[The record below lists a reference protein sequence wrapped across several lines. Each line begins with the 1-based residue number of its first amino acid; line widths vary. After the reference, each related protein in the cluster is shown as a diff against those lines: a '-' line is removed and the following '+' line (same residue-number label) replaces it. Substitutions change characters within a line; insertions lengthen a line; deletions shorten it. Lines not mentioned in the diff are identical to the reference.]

1 MVFKLYFIFF
11 IFSLL
16 ISTWQVFATEPYTG
30 IICTNKK
37 QTTKLE
43 FFFKKKGQGFT
54 KVYKRIE
61 GQFVEVGQVVGHKA
75 GSFTLWEDKNAYK
88 GIDFAWHLDKVTG
101 VMRPFILSE
110 STRQIEINPELL
122 SCRAESFWY

>member
-1 MVFKLYFIFF
+1 MHLLILIFSIFF
-11 IFSLL
+11 YS
-16 ISTWQVFATEPYTG
+16 SNVFAIEPYTG
-30 IICTNKK
+30 IVCTNKSK
-37 QTTKLE
+37 TTKLE
-43 FFFKKKGQGFT
+43 FLFKQKDDDLT
-54 KVYKRIE
+54 KVYKRVE
-61 GQFVEVGQVVGHKA
+61 GQFLEIGEVVGHKS

-110 STRQIEINPELL
+110 STRQIKINPEHM